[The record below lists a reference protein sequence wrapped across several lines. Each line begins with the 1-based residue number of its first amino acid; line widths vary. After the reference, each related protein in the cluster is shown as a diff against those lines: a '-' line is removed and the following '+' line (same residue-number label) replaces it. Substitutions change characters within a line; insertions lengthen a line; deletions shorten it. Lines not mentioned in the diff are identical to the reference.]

1 MSRRGKSQV
10 KADSAKAVAAAQL
23 KYDGK
28 KTALKKAR
36 RKGAA

>member
-10 KADSAKAVAAAQL
+10 KEDSRTAVAKAQE
-23 KYDGK
+23 KYGGK

-36 RKGAA
+36 QKGPS